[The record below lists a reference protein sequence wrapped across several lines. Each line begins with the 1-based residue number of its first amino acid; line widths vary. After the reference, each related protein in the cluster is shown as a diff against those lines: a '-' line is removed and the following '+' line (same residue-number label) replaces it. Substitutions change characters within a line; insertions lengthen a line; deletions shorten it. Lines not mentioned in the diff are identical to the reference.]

1 MLYRGAVRQT
11 KLIQYVEHRFNILN
25 ITPGTNTW
33 QVIQMNTP
41 LTLNSPPEVGATLQ
55 RLRLARGLTLEDL
68 SRIAGV
74 SKSMLSQIEREKAN
88 PTIAITWRLANAL
101 GVDIG
106 ELLSSEVRVTET
118 IRIVDAH
125 ETPTLPGTHAGYSL
139 RILGPMDLAGK
150 YEWYEL
156 TLAPGGE
163 MASQAHDPG
172 TKEHLTVITGT
183 IELEVGAEKK
193 KIKHGGTA
201 RYPADY
207 DHVIRNAGKTEAKAL
222 LVVVQR

>member
-1 MLYRGAVRQT
+1 MTSPVPT
-11 KLIQYVEHRFNILN
+11 
-25 ITPGTNTW
+25 
-33 QVIQMNTP
+33 
-41 LTLNSPPEVGATLQ
+41 NSPPEVGATLQ

-101 GVDIG
+101 GVAIG
-106 ELLSSEVRVTET
+106 ELLSSDTRPVAT
-118 IRIVDAH
+118 IRVLDAH
-125 ETPTLPGTHAGYSL
+125 ETPTLPGDHAGYVL

-163 MASQAHDPG
+163 LASQAHDPG
-172 TKEHLTVITGT
+172 TSEHVTVLHGA
-183 IELEVGAEKK
+183 IEVVVGEEKR
-193 KIKHGGTA
+193 KIKLGGTA
-201 RYPADY
+201 RYPADQN
-207 DHVIRNAGKTEAKAL
+207 HLLRNTGKTEAKAL
-222 LVVVQR
+222 LVVVHR